1 MDKYSGESSEKQNQK
16 RKKRKRQRAVI
27 QKLTEEL
34 RTVCAVAICKTSRAV
49 LHRMGRGGTSFP
61 GKAAMYLKK
70 DLLAVVSQDVVS
82 IVVTGTNGKT
92 TTSAMLESALRHA
105 GLEVTSNR
113 SGANLL
119 SGVTAELAAGT
130 DWRGRA
136 VKHYA
141 VIECDEGALHQVV
154 PLLRPAVIVVT
165 NLFRD
170 QLDRYGEVMHTL
182 EAVRK
187 GVRQMPQA
195 VLCLNADDSLTAS
208 LALDLPNPV
217 FWFGIGAGA
226 GEHSQRSAKNP
237 GQDSIQDSVRKSG
250 QDPIQDA
257 IQDPDRESGQG
268 AIWDPGRESGQDPIQ
283 DPVRKP
289 GQDPAQEEQD
299 SSISDARYCIR
310 CGTEYEYSFR
320 TYAHLGGFHCPSC
333 GYARQEPDVE
343 VTSIDSMDY
352 TGTQVRMRF
361 EKRDAGQMSVRI
373 AAPALYNIYN
383 AAAAVCAAQ
392 AAGIPRPAVL
402 QALGSTSGTFG
413 RMETFETGSAA
424 AQMILVKNPAG
435 CNQAL
440 DYLCSLKEPY
450 SLILCLNDKDADG
463 HDISW
468 IWDVDYEKICSHSF
482 LHGIYVWGMRAEDLQ
497 LRLKYAGASESGV
510 RLVRKKETLLKVIRG
525 SKVPVF
531 ILPNYTAM
539 LPLRE
544 MLQKETGKAEFWKGN
559 E

>member
-1 MDKYSGESSEKQNQK
+1 MEEMVEEMINRGSDDDRILEKCHRENSEKRNPERQSPENKQADAQNQPTEGHH
-16 RKKRKRQRAVI
+16 RYEQNPTDRQVPESRQADI
-27 QKLTEEL
+27 KQQLADSL
-34 RTVCAVAICKTSRAV
+34 RTVFAVAVCKASRAV
-49 LHRMGRGGTSFP
+49 LHRIGRGGTSFP
-61 GKAAMYLKK
+61 GKAAMVLKK
-70 DLLAVVSQDVVS
+70 DLLTVVSQDVAS

-92 TTSAMLESALRHA
+92 TTAAMLESVLRCA
-105 GLEVTSNR
+105 GLETVSNR

-119 SGVTAELAAGT
+119 SGVTAELAACT

-154 PLLRPAVIVVT
+154 PLLRPKVIIVT

-182 EAVRK
+182 EAVRR
-187 GVRQMPQA
+187 GIEQVPEA

-217 FWFGIGAGA
+217 AWFGIGIGVEAG
-226 GEHSQRSAKNP
+226 
-237 GQDSIQDSVRKSG
+237 
-250 QDPIQDA
+250 DPEQN
-257 IQDPDRESGQG
+257 SGQG
-268 AIWDPGRESGQDPIQ
+268 FGNEESS
-283 DPVRKP
+283 V
-289 GQDPAQEEQD
+289 
-299 SSISDARYCIR
+299 SDARYCIR
-310 CGTEYEYSFR
+310 CGTEYVYSFR
-320 TYAHLGGFHCPSC
+320 TFAHLGGFRCPAC
-333 GYARQEPDVE
+333 GYARPDPDVE
-343 VTSIDSMDY
+343 ITSIDSMDY
-352 TGTQVRMRF
+352 TGTRVHMRF
-361 EKRDAGQMSVRI
+361 EKRSVGMVPVNI

-383 AAAAVCAAQ
+383 AAAAACSAQ
-392 AAGIPRPAVL
+392 AAGISLQAVL
-402 QALGSTSGTFG
+402 KALASTSGAFG
-413 RMETFETGSAA
+413 RMETFEPGGAA

-440 DYLCSLKEPY
+440 DYLCSLKKPY
-450 SLILCLNDKDADG
+450 ALILCLNDRDADG

-468 IWDVDYEKICSHSF
+468 IWDVDYEKLCQHPF
-482 LHGIYVWGMRAEDLQ
+482 LQGIYVWGIRAEDLQ
-497 LRLKYAGASESGV
+497 LRLKYAGIPES
-510 RLVRKKETLLKVIRG
+510 RIRHIRKKETLLMIIRG

-544 MLQKETGKAEFWKGN
+544 LLQKETGKAEFWKGN